1 MHKEPEPAW
10 KPQPQPQAADKP
22 SGVRMAL
29 IGLATCV
36 IMAGAGVHFM
46 GGGHGNTATPAAEN
60 NTQDHDNSAN
70 RMGIPLTLIASQK
83 AAQTLAKS
91 NYTDQ
96 EQADI
101 LAGIKRRDIRLVAMP
116 VYDATGAGGTIT
128 LICGAWHQT
137 VHLSPTPQTV
147 ILPITISGNVDI
159 IPASDPGPAGIGSGA
174 ITVFGPQTLPIMY
187 KGDTLPL
194 TVIAQ

>member
-10 KPQPQPQAADKP
+10 KPQPQAAEKP

-29 IGLATCV
+29 IGLTTCV
-36 IMAGAGVHFM
+36 IMAGAGAHFM
-46 GGGHGNTATPAAEN
+46 GGGHENSNTPAAEN
-60 NTQDHDNSAN
+60 NTEDHNNSAN
-70 RMGIPLTLIASQK
+70 RMAIPLTLIASQK

-91 NYTDQ
+91 DYTGQ

-101 LAGIKRRDIRLVAMP
+101 LAGVKRRDIRLVAMP

-128 LICGAWHQT
+128 LICGPWHHT

-159 IPASDPGPAGIGSGA
+159 IPASDPGPSGIGSGA

-187 KGDTLPL
+187 KGDILPL